1 MLISELISK
10 LQKIRKDFGDWPI
23 EIHCDH
29 DKQTISAAL
38 WQDSDSAAYINAVT
52 MGDKKDADK

>member
-29 DKQTISAAL
+29 DKQKISAAL
-38 WQDSDSAAYINAVT
+38 WQDLDGVPHINAVT
-52 MGDKKDADK
+52 MGGKNEQK